1 MGDNNKPEPNGEAVP
16 PLTTDVEAGVMEEPA
31 LSIVSTEEPTLYQ
44 ADKFRKEYR
53 VDPQEHTLKDTFCN
67 NCDSMC
73 NCSGE
78 QMKKAFFK
86 TVPFINIM
94 KKYKPRTDLPNDIIA
109 GFTVGVMQLPQG
121 MAYAMLADL
130 PPIVGLYVAF
140 FPVLIYYFLGTSK
153 HISMGTVAVV
163 SLMTGSIVSVLK
175 AKPGSTPLDNF
186 NSTGTNFTT
195 TPTPEVESLISELDA
210 EKMALAA
217 SVCFLVGVIQVLF
230 GVFRLGFVTTYMGD
244 SLVSGFTTGA
254 AVHVFTSQVKYI
266 FGLKIKRFP
275 NLFQIFNTYR
285 AIFENIGKTNSA
297 TVIMSAICIVILYL
311 VKVQVNQRFKN
322 KLKIPIPIELIVVI
336 IGTLASHYGEFH
348 TRFNVKTVGKVPA
361 GLPQPK
367 IPSFTDATNNFSEG
381 IIVAVVAFAQSVS
394 LAALMAKKHH
404 YRIDSNQEFI
414 AYGAANIFGS
424 FFSCYPAAAS
434 VSRSSVQESAGGKTQ
449 LTSVFSACLVLVVI
463 LVIGPLF
470 EDLPNCVLS
479 SIIVV
484 ALRSMF
490 MQFFTLRK
498 LLHVSAYD
506 FAIWIVTFTS
516 VVVFYVDIGLWVGI
530 GFSFVTVVV
539 RTQCAKARVLKK
551 VDPVN
556 AFADES
562 KYIKTRGFSGI
573 RIVGF
578 NSPLYFAN
586 GDLFLK
592 QVYTLSDTKPER
604 VRKLIKRM
612 GSIQEF
618 RRQSSLRSLNSISSN
633 KSSKS
638 GRSRSNRSSFSSVG
652 ATSELDG
659 NGFLP
664 TSNDLAPMGRPI
676 DTSMADCGYV
686 HHIILDC
693 SAMCFIDTVGAKI
706 LKQLCD
712 DYKSIHVTVLIAS
725 VNDNVWSVLE
735 KTEFI
740 ENYGHNMYMTV
751 EDAVT
756 AARLAAPAE
765 ERKLQIYLE
774 TISEECEVTVETE
787 LINNNK

>member
-1 MGDNNKPEPNGEAVP
+1 MSDSNGDLKTVQQAVQNE
-16 PLTTDVEAGVMEEPA
+16 DVETGSIEET
-31 LSIVSTEEPTLYQ
+31 SISNGNEPQKLYQ
-44 ADKFRKEYR
+44 ANTFRKEYR
-53 VDPQEHTLKDTFCN
+53 QPHSEESITESCCN
-67 NCDSMC
+67 QFSSMC
-73 NCSGE
+73 NCSSE
-78 QMKKAFFK
+78 QLKKGFFK
-86 TVPFINIM
+86 TVPSINIM
-94 KKYKPRTDLPNDIIA
+94 KKYKIRTDLPNDIIA

-140 FPVLIYYFLGTSK
+140 FPVLLYYIFGTSK

-163 SLMTGSIVSVLK
+163 SLMTGSIVSQLK
-175 AKPGSTPLDNF
+175 EKPGIITVEPYNV
-186 NSTGTNFTT
+186 TGGNYTTT
-195 TPTPEVESLISELDA
+195 TPGTPDLISALDV

-230 GVFRLGFVTTYMGD
+230 GVFRLGFVTTYMSD
-244 SLVSGFTTGA
+244 PLVSGFTTGA

-275 NLFQIFNTYR
+275 NLYQIFNTYK
-285 AIFENIGKTNSA
+285 AIIENIGDTNPA
-297 TVIMSAICIVILYL
+297 TIIMSAICIVILYI
-311 VKVQVNQRFKN
+311 VKVQVNTRFK
-322 KLKIPIPIELIVVI
+322 KHLKIPIPVELVVVI
-336 IGTLASHYGEFH
+336 IGTLASHYGHFH
-348 TRFNVKTVGKVPA
+348 DTYGMKTVGKVPA
-361 GLPQPK
+361 GLPEPK
-367 IPSFTDATNNFSEG
+367 IPSFRDATDNFSEA

-414 AYGAANIFGS
+414 AYGVSNIFGS

-449 LTSVFSACLVLVVI
+449 LTSVFSAALVLIVI

-490 MQFFTLRK
+490 MQLFQLKK
-498 LLHVSAYD
+498 LFHVSAYD
-506 FAIWIVTFTS
+506 FVIWIVTFIS

-539 RTQCAKARVLKK
+539 RTQVAKARILKK
-551 VDPVN
+551 IDPIN

-578 NSPLYFAN
+578 NAPLYFAN
-586 GDLFLK
+586 GDLFLR

-604 VRKLIKRM
+604 VRKQIKRL

-618 RRQSSLRSLNSISSN
+618 RRQSSLKSLESISSFRSARSD
-633 KSSKS
+633 SST
-638 GRSRSNRSSFSSVG
+638 RSSNPGNSL
-652 ATSELDG
+652 EE

-676 DTSMADCGYV
+676 DTSMVDCGYV

-693 SAMCFIDTVGAKI
+693 SSICFIDTVGGKI

-712 DYKSIHVTVLIAS
+712 DYKSIHVTVLLAC
-725 VNDNVWSVLE
+725 VCDQAWSVLE
-735 KTEFI
+735 KTKFVEK
-740 ENYGHNMYMTV
+740 YGDVTYMTV

-756 AARLAAPAE
+756 AARLASPAE
-765 ERKLQIYLE
+765 ERKLQIYLDTIMEESEINTE
-774 TISEECEVTVETE
+774 TQLISDNT
-787 LINNNK
+787 